1 MIELTP
7 SRIEILKYWAKD
19 FLRIYQTEYFTKDWC
34 RAMYEKTL
42 DPAYITLYNMWKE
55 REDAKVRRNGRDS

>member
-1 MIELTP
+1 MNP
-7 SRIEILKYWAKD
+7 S
-19 FLRIYQTEYFTKDWC
+19 DWF

-42 DPAYITLYNMWKE
+42 DPAYITLYNMRKE

>member
-1 MIELTP
+1 MNP
-7 SRIEILKYWAKD
+7 S
-19 FLRIYQTEYFTKDWC
+19 DWC

-55 REDAKVRRNGRDS
+55 REDAKVRRNGRDG

>member
-1 MIELTP
+1 MTRSDHGWEYDGIRFRRQEATSP
-7 SRIEILKYWAKD
+7 S
-19 FLRIYQTEYFTKDWC
+19 DWC